1 MDLMP
6 SDRPRRAPPFAW
18 PYPPFLG
25 FAPLDV
31 WFRLLF
37 WPRPVIPLRYWPRV
51 AIGLLLSAAIT
62 VLTLP
67 ERLALAL
74 YLRLCGHALDRRP
87 APVFILGYYRSGTTF
102 LQFLLNCDPNL
113 YSPRWCQTFSPQGF
127 FLSWTFLR
135 FFLTPFYSTA
145 RPQDDVAFGPDV
157 PAEDDFALCNGALV
171 SSLVGRHVLP
181 RLRDVYDRFHDLK
194 RLTPPEFSRW
204 RRCQLGF
211 IRKLAILA
219 GRRRILLK
227 TPSHTARVEELIEL
241 FAASADGPRFI
252 HISREPQAVVRS
264 NLGLHRALNPI
275 LHLQDAISDEEQE
288 RRTVAEYLAT
298 EQSYLAARSRIPV
311 GWLAEIRLEDLRA
324 DPIGELRRVYTELG
338 MPFTEA
344 FGRRAAEYLD
354 VSRDYK
360 PNAHPPGDA
369 ERLRRLE
376 AQLAPLAKAFH
387 HDEPAI
393 PKVVSLPPAYMAPG
407 PRRVRLITAVL
418 FASLTG
424 LLCTAGWLALVL
436 LAGRRL
442 DQLVWPAGIAL
453 GLVTLHVARR
463 GSSWLGLWAALLAVL
478 TQLGAALL
486 TTWLLAHPAGSDFSQ
501 LAWTTAEALGS
512 INVLFWTFMGAA
524 TAYRLASKPFIY

>member
-1 MDLMP
+1 MP
-6 SDRPRRAPPFAW
+6 SDRPRRAQPFAW

-37 WPRPVIPLRYWPRV
+37 WPRPVIPLRYWPRIAV
-51 AIGLLLSAAIT
+51 GLLLSAAIT

-74 YLRLCGHALDRRP
+74 YLRLCGRALDRRP
-87 APVFILGYYRSGTTF
+87 APVFVLGYYRSGTTF

-181 RLRDVYDRFHDLK
+181 RLRDLYDRFHDLT
-194 RLTPPEFSRW
+194 RLSRPEFSRW
-204 RRCQLGF
+204 RKCQRTF
-211 IRKLAILA
+211 IRKLALLA

-227 TPSHTARVEELIEL
+227 TPSHTARVEKLIDL
-241 FAASADGPRFI
+241 FAASKEGPRFI

-264 NLGLHRALNPI
+264 NLGLHRALDPV
-275 LHLQDAISDEEQE
+275 LHLQDPISDEEQE
-288 RRTVAEYLAT
+288 RRTVAEFIAT
-298 EQSYLAARSRIPV
+298 EQSYLAVRSRVPA

-324 DPIGELRRVYTELG
+324 DPIGELRRVYGELG

-369 ERLRRLE
+369 ERMRRLE
-376 AQLAPLAKAFH
+376 SQLEPMAKAFH

-393 PKVVSLPPAYMAPG
+393 AKVATPQPGYMAPG
-407 PRRVRLITAVL
+407 PRRVRLLAAGLTSSI
-418 FASLTG
+418 TG
-424 LLCTAGWLALVL
+424 LLCLAAWLALVVL
-436 LAGRRL
+436 VGRRL
-442 DQLVWPAGIAL
+442 DQLVWPAGIAV
-453 GLVTLHVARR
+453 GLITLRVARR
-463 GSSWLGLWAALLAVL
+463 GSPLLGGWAALTAIL
-478 TQLGAALL
+478 TQLGAAFL
-486 TTWLLAHPAGSDFSQ
+486 TTVLLPPSAGVSFTD
-501 LAWTTAEALGS
+501 LAWTTVQALGS
-512 INVLFWTFMGAA
+512 IHVLFWTFMGAA

>member
-1 MDLMP
+1 
-6 SDRPRRAPPFAW
+6 
-18 PYPPFLG
+18 
-25 FAPLDV
+25 
-31 WFRLLF
+31 
-37 WPRPVIPLRYWPRV
+37 
-51 AIGLLLSAAIT
+51 
-62 VLTLP
+62 
-67 ERLALAL
+67 
-74 YLRLCGHALDRRP
+74 
-87 APVFILGYYRSGTTF
+87 
-102 LQFLLNCDPNL
+102 
-113 YSPRWCQTFSPQGF
+113 
-127 FLSWTFLR
+127 
-135 FFLTPFYSTA
+135 
-145 RPQDDVAFGPDV
+145 
-157 PAEDDFALCNGALV
+157 
-171 SSLVGRHVLP
+171 
-181 RLRDVYDRFHDLK
+181 
-194 RLTPPEFSRW
+194 
-204 RRCQLGF
+204 
-211 IRKLAILA
+211 
-219 GRRRILLK
+219 
-227 TPSHTARVEELIEL
+227 
-241 FAASADGPRFI
+241 
-252 HISREPQAVVRS
+252 
-264 NLGLHRALNPI
+264 
-275 LHLQDAISDEEQE
+275 
-288 RRTVAEYLAT
+288 LAT

-393 PKVVSLPPAYMAPG
+393 PKVASLPPAYMAPG

-463 GSSWLGLWAALLAVL
+463 GSFRLGLWAALLAVL

-486 TTWLLAHPAGSDFSQ
+486 TTWLLAHSTGAGFADVS
-501 LAWTTAEALGS
+501 WNTVYALGS
-512 INVLFWTFMGAA
+512 IHVLFWTFMGAA

>member
-1 MDLMP
+1 M
-6 SDRPRRAPPFAW
+6 SIDRPRRAPPLAW

-31 WFRLLF
+31 WVRLLS
-37 WPRPVIPLRYWPRV
+37 WSRPVIPFRYWPRV
-51 AIGLLLSAAIT
+51 AVGLVLSAAIT
-62 VLTLP
+62 VLTFP
-67 ERLALAL
+67 ERLSLDL
-74 YLRLCGHALDRRP
+74 YLRLRGRVLDRRP
-87 APVFILGYYRSGTTF
+87 APIFILGYYRSGTTF

-157 PAEDDFALCNGALV
+157 PAEDDFALCNGGLV

-181 RLRDVYDRFHDLK
+181 RLRDVYDRFHDLE
-194 RLTPPEFSRW
+194 RLTRPEFSRW
-204 RRCQLGF
+204 RRCQRAF

-227 TPSHTARVEELIEL
+227 TPSHTARVEKLIRL
-241 FAASADGPRFI
+241 FKASASGPRFI

-264 NLGLHRALNPI
+264 NLGLHRALNPV
-275 LHLQDAISDEEQE
+275 LHLQDPISDEEQE
-288 RRTVAEYLAT
+288 RRTVAEFLAT
-298 EQSYLAARSRIPV
+298 EQSYLAVRSRVPA

-324 DPIGELRRVYTELG
+324 DPIGELRRVYAELG
-338 MPFTEA
+338 LPFTEA

-369 ERLRRLE
+369 ERMRRLGS
-376 AQLAPLAKAFH
+376 QLAPLAKAFS
-387 HDEPAI
+387 HDAPAI
-393 PKVVSLPPAYMAPG
+393 PKVAVPQPPYMAPHL
-407 PRRVRLITAVL
+407 RRVRLLAAALIA
-418 FASLTG
+418 FLTG
-424 LLCTAGWLALVL
+424 LVCMMGWLGLVRL
-436 LAGRRL
+436 TGWRL
-442 DQLVWPAGIAL
+442 DQLVWPAGIAV
-453 GLVTLHVARR
+453 GLVTLQITRR
-463 GSSWLGLWAALLAVL
+463 GSPWLGLWAALGAVL
-478 TQLGAALL
+478 TQLGAAFL
-486 TTWLLAHPAGSDFSQ
+486 TTWLLPHPAGADFSQ
-501 LAWTTAEALGS
+501 LAWTTVEALGS
-512 INVLFWTFMGAA
+512 IHVLFWTFMGAA